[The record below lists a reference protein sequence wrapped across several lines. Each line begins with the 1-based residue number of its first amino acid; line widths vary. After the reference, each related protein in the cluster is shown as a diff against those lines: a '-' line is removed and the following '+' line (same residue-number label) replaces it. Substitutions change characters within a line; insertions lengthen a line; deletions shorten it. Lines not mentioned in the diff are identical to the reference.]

1 MTFGTVRTSP
11 VGELLLLR
19 SLLEPHQA
27 KFRVVWAHAA
37 THPRGDIFM
46 LQMECRKT
54 GEGALG
60 GERSKDRSLRTS
72 T

>member
-27 KFRVVWAHAA
+27 KFRAVWANPSMHQGV
-37 THPRGDIFM
+37 TFFM
-46 LQMECRKT
+46 FKNQGGNM
-54 GEGALG
+54 GEGTAWKR
-60 GERSKDRSLRTS
+60 EEQRRKP
-72 T
+72 